1 VPEGGF
7 PTATE
12 GAALRG
18 LHARAE
24 RRRAFGLWL
33 LVLPAVLFVLGF
45 FVVPIAGFLWRSVD
59 NTEVSAVLPRT
70 GAALAAWDG
79 RDLPPEAA
87 FAALAA
93 DLRALPDR
101 AAAAA
106 LGRRL
111 NHNIPGFRTVVM
123 RSAERLPPAPEE
135 DWRAALVR
143 LDRRWGD
150 PAYWRVLRDERH
162 PVTPSYLLAALD
174 LERDAQGGIATVP
187 ADRQLFRELIL
198 RTLGISA
205 AVTIACALLGFPL
218 AYAMAAAGPRLA
230 NWMLLLVLLPF
241 WTSLLVR
248 ATAWVILLQRNGL
261 VNRTLI
267 DLGLIAEP
275 LALIYNRLGTMVV
288 MAHVLLPFFVLPLF
302 GVLRGIPRDHL
313 RAASGLGAPP
323 LTVFRRVYLP
333 QAARGVAAGAALV
346 FIMALGYYITPQLV
360 GGPRDQMIAYFI
372 AYFTADSVNWGMA
385 AALSVLLLAMV
396 ALIYAV
402 LARSIGL
409 DRLRVR

>member
-1 VPEGGF
+1 VPEGAL
-7 PTATE
+7 PTPRE

-24 RRRAFGLWL
+24 RRRAFGPWL
-33 LVLPAVLFVLGF
+33 LVLPAALFVLAF
-45 FVVPIAGFLWRSVD
+45 FVAPIAGFLWRAVD

-70 GAALAAWDG
+70 GAALADWDG
-79 RDLPPEAA
+79 RELPGEAA

-93 DLRALPDR
+93 DLRAVPDR

-111 NHNIPGFRTVVM
+111 NHNISGFRGVIL
-123 RSAERLPPAPEE
+123 RSAERLPPDPQA
-135 DWRAALVR
+135 DWRAALIR

-150 PAYWRVLRDERH
+150 VAYWRVLRDERH
-162 PVTPSYLLAALD
+162 PVTGFYLLSALD
-174 LERDAQGGIATVP
+174 LERDGDGGVALAP
-187 ADRQLFRELIL
+187 PDRRLFLELIG

-205 AVTIACALLGFPL
+205 AVTLACMVLGFPL
-218 AYAMAAAGPRLA
+218 AYAMAAAGARLA

-261 VNRTLI
+261 VNQTLM
-267 DLGLIAEP
+267 DLGAIAEP
-275 LALIYNRLGTMVV
+275 LALIYNRLGTLVV
-288 MAHVLLPFFVLPLF
+288 MAHVLLPFFVLPLY

-313 RAASGLGAPP
+313 RAAAGLGAPP
-323 LTVFRRVYLP
+323 LMVFRRVYLP
-333 QAARGVAAGAALV
+333 QAMPGVAAGAALV

-372 AYFTADSVNWGMA
+372 AYFTSDSVNWGMS
-385 AALSVLLLAMV
+385 AALSVLLLGLV
-396 ALIYAV
+396 VLIYLV
-402 LARSIGL
+402 LARTVGL

>member
-1 VPEGGF
+1 Q
-7 PTATE
+7 
-12 GAALRG
+12 
-18 LHARAE
+18 
-24 RRRAFGLWL
+24 
-33 LVLPAVLFVLGF
+33 
-45 FVVPIAGFLWRSVD
+45 
-59 NTEVSAVLPRT
+59 
-70 GAALAAWDG
+70 AWDG
-79 RDLPPEAA
+79 RDLPGEAA

-101 AAAAA
+101 GAAAA

-111 NHNIPGFRTVVM
+111 NHNIPGFRTVIL
-123 RSAERLPPAPEE
+123 RSAERLPPEPQAE
-135 DWRAALVR
+135 WRAALIR

-162 PVTPSYLLAALD
+162 PVTGFYMLAALD
-174 LERDAQGGIATVP
+174 LERDGQGGIAQVP
-187 ADRQLFRELIL
+187 PDRALFLELIL

-205 AVTIACALLGFPL
+205 AVTLACALLGFPL
-218 AYAMAAAGPRLA
+218 AYAMAAAGPRAA
-230 NWMLLLVLLPF
+230 NWMLVLVLLPF

-275 LALIYNRLGTMVV
+275 LALIYNRLGTLVV

-313 RAASGLGAPP
+313 RAAAGLGAPP
-323 LTVFRRVYLP
+323 LKVFRRVYLP
-333 QAARGVAAGAALV
+333 QALPGVVAGAALV

-385 AALSVLLLAMV
+385 AALSVLLLGMV

-402 LARSIGL
+402 LARTIGL